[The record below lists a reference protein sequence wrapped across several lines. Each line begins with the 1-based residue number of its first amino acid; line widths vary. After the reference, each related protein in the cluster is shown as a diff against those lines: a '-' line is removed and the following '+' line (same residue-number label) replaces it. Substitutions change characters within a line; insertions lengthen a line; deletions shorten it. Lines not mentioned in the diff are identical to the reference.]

1 MAVAARPGRW
11 LGYEPAAPAGAPSPV
26 NQPMTDSRRH
36 HEIDLFRF
44 SAALMVVLYHYT
56 FRGHAADG
64 YSPFE
69 FPVLGA
75 LFRYGYLGVDLFF
88 VISGF
93 VILMSA
99 SRSTAMRF
107 TISRMVR
114 LYPAFWVCVTLTA
127 ACIVL
132 FGNGLFEVGLAQ
144 YLANLTMVSGYV
156 DVPPVDGVYW
166 TLLVEMK
173 FYLLVFVLLLFRQ
186 IDHIER
192 YLAGWLALSWAALF
206 IDTPT
211 LLRAYLIT
219 DWSSYFIAGCTFYL
233 LRSRGPSRLRWALL
247 AGACG
252 LSLYHA
258 VTFAAGLEAH
268 FGQPFSGAV
277 VAGIVLGFYGLFLL
291 VALGRTQWLNLPWL
305 ATLGALTYPLYLLHQ
320 RIGYVIFQHFA
331 DANRFV
337 VLSAT
342 IALMLALAYLVHR
355 LVERPLAPRMKQAL
369 SALVLRLPLLRYA

>member
-1 MAVAARPGRW
+1 
-11 LGYEPAAPAGAPSPV
+11 
-26 NQPMTDSRRH
+26 MTDSRRH

-75 LFRYGYLGVDLFF
+75 IFRYGYLGVDLFF
-88 VISGF
+88 IISGF

-99 SRSTAMRF
+99 ARSTAVRF

-127 ACIVL
+127 ACIAL
-132 FGNGLFEVGLAQ
+132 FGGSRFDVGLGQ
-144 YLANLTMVSGYV
+144 YLLNLSMVSGYF
-156 DVPPVDGVYW
+156 DIPAVDGVYW

-173 FYLLVFVLLLFRQ
+173 FYLLVFLLLLFRQ
-186 IDHIER
+186 VDHIDR
-192 YLAGWLALSWAALF
+192 YLAGWLELAYAALLL
-206 IDTPT
+206 DGPS

-219 DWSSYFIAGCTFYL
+219 DWAAYFIAGCTFYL
-233 LRSRGPSRLRWALL
+233 VRSRGPSRLRWALR

-258 VTFAAGLEAH
+258 VTVAARLEAQ
-268 FGQPFSGAV
+268 FQQPFSGAV
-277 VAGIVLGFYGLFLL
+277 VAGIILGCYGLFLL
-291 VALGRTQWLNLPWL
+291 LALGRTQWLNLPWL

-320 RIGYVIFQHFA
+320 MIGYVIFQHFA

-337 VLSAT
+337 VVSAT
-342 IALMLALAYLVHR
+342 IALMLGLSHLVHR

-369 SALVLRLPLLRYA
+369 SALVLRVPLLRYA